1 MHKIV
6 AKTTLSLAIGALIL
20 TGCTESTDPAPP
32 STSSASTATT
42 EPSPASEGIVGDW
55 SDDKANWTVHFKDD
69 GTFVEDFDGISDF
82 RTGDYTVVDDT
93 VSLVGGDGIT
103 NKGTMDGSSITFDL
117 GTLTRQGQ
125 SPS

>member
-55 SDDKANWTVHFKDD
+55 SDDKAHWTVHFKDD
-69 GTFVEDFDGISDF
+69 GTFVEDFEGMSDF
-82 RTGDYTVVDDT
+82 RTGDYTVIGDT
-93 VSLVGGDGIT
+93 VSLVGGDGNT